1 MVLVKGSFSIDIIT
15 SNSANY
21 YSNVFQSS
29 GDQGNQWNE
38 VSIDLTPYISS
49 EVWIRLRVVTGDWQ
63 SDVAVD
69 KLSVLGGPI
78 TSDGSFLTDVASPG
92 LHNLIYTIEGCED
105 YVGIY
110 VKEINAGS
118 DQIVC
123 PVSQNLLSLEFP
135 LVGFGLDLI

>member
-1 MVLVKGSFSIDIIT
+1 MFILRASGSNHPDKTSVLVSPCFNLTEYDNPVLHFGIINMVLVKSFSIDIIT
-15 SNSANY
+15 SNGANY

-78 TSDGSFLTDVASPG
+78 TSDGNFLTNVGCNEG
-92 LHNLIYTIEGCED
+92 L
-105 YVGIY
+105 
-110 VKEINAGS
+110 
-118 DQIVC
+118 
-123 PVSQNLLSLEFP
+123 
-135 LVGFGLDLI
+135 